1 MLGFYIVY
9 ISSYIKFPKF
19 KLFMTNKSFIKNMSD
34 ENLWLAN
41 NLHKFRKADT
51 FVEFIYLQ
59 ERDKLY

>member
-1 MLGFYIVY
+1 
-9 ISSYIKFPKF
+9 
-19 KLFMTNKSFIKNMSD
+19 MTNKSFIKNMSD